1 MKKVVKSII
10 RLLIEIVAVT
20 ALIIGVRILTDG
32 MYLFGLPDLKEVQS
46 VSILYPSVAEEAK
59 EISSDEDIET
69 ALKLT
74 GFLKYDIF
82 QKADDSAEPLIMIT
96 YYLKDGTNKAISA
109 NDTTVWWNGKAYAI
123 KDQEMFINLTEG
135 IFFLGD

>member
-74 GFLKYDIF
+74 G
-82 QKADDSAEPLIMIT
+82 SAEPLITIT